1 MQETKLAPAR
11 PQIRMTR
18 LARFRTGQ
26 LYCIAGRPAGEAEA
40 LFGKA
45 AGPEGHGHNYRLLVS
60 ATGPVDPATGMVINI
75 KRVDEDIKRRIVEPL
90 DHARIDRVWP
100 EFQTNY
106 PTAENLALAMLRR
119 LPAAWPTEKGN
130 AARLTGVRLYEDDFL
145 YAEVETVKPNIVRL
159 TTSIEFAAS
168 HRLNNPAFS
177 AEENRALY
185 GKCNNEHG
193 HGHNYVAEITVAGEV
208 DPQTGTIVHLEQLE
222 KLLKTEIDG
231 QFDHKNLNVDLPY
244 FQDRVASAEN
254 IAVTIWNILAPKIER
269 AKLWR
274 VRLYENPRSY
284 FDYRGPDA

>member
-1 MQETKLAPAR
+1 
-11 PQIRMTR
+11 MTR

-26 LYCIAGRPAGEAEA
+26 VYAIAGRPAGEAEA

-45 AGPEGHGHNYRLLVS
+45 AQPDGHGHNYRLLVS
-60 ATGPVDPATGMVINI
+60 AEGPVDRATGMLLNI

-90 DHARIDRVWP
+90 DHSRIDRVWP
-100 EFQTNY
+100 EFTQIY
-106 PTAENLALAMLRR
+106 PTTENLALAMFQR
-119 LPAAWPTEKGN
+119 LPAEWATEKGGV
-130 AARLTGVRLYEDDFL
+130 ARLTGVRLYEDDFL
-145 YAEVETVKPNIVRL
+145 YAEVEAMNPNKVRL

-193 HGHNYVAEITVAGEV
+193 HGHNYVAEITVEGEV
-208 DPQTGTIVHLEQLE
+208 DPYTGTIVNLEHLEG
-222 KLLKTEIDG
+222 LLKREIDG

-244 FQDRVASAEN
+244 FKDRVASAEN
-254 IAVTIWNILAPKIER
+254 IAVAIWGILAPKIER

-274 VRLYENPRSY
+274 VRLYENARSY
-284 FDYRGPDA
+284 FDYCGE